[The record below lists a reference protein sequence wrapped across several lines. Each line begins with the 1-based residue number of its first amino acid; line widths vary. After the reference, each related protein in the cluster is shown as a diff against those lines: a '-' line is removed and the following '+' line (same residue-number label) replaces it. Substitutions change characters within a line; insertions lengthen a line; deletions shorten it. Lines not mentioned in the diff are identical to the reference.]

1 MTEASNPVVAEGST
15 SAEEIKVPAELA
27 PLIRKIRLRLYAES
41 IWLRDPDSEGKE
53 QGEWDLLV
61 ALPDDGDP
69 DHHDPILGW
78 ILQQE
83 AGVPATIRTTT
94 LSDLDATLAGMRGG
108 EGPASATAVRLL

>member
-1 MTEASNPVVAEGST
+1 MSQASNPVVADGTNS
-15 SAEEIKVPAELA
+15 SEEITVPAELA

-41 IWLRDPDSEGKE
+41 IWLREPCREGANR
-53 QGEWDLLV
+53 GDWDLLA

-69 DHHDPILGW
+69 DLHDPILGW

-94 LSDLDATLAGMRGG
+94 ISDLEASLGAMRGG
-108 EGPASATAVRLL
+108 EGRSASTAVRLF